1 MCNYVSYYIPAAAV
15 ISAFSPGVLKKVYD
29 EDSVAVDFLAVG
41 LGASAVTMV
50 WVPIPVYSEIKDG
63 REVATKEL
71 KTCYLIVCFM
81 EKVAIIFVLAALFRF
96 GQAILEMGEE
106 DMK

>member
-1 MCNYVSYYIPAAAV
+1 MCILKEEESGQESGTSDHVWNILGI
-15 ISAFSPGVLKKVYD
+15 ISSIA
-29 EDSVAVDFLAVG
+29 DFLAVG